1 MIRPDPLN
9 ISYPIRIRK
18 ITIYVMFVLSL
29 IFYLFPRFLEENN
42 NINYTIIEE
51 IETKVCKETIQLNKQ
66 NFFITWLTDERYQN
80 SVVMSFLF
88 VLENL

>member
-1 MIRPDPLN
+1 MTKNEANLLN
-9 ISYPIRIRK
+9 
-18 ITIYVMFVLSL
+18 
-29 IFYLFPRFLEENN
+29 LEKQKNKTTSKN
-42 NINYTIIEE
+42 GVIIEE

>member
-1 MIRPDPLN
+1 MVGEKQRN
-9 ISYPIRIRK
+9 KTTSK
-18 ITIYVMFVLSL
+18 NGV
-29 IFYLFPRFLEENN
+29 
-42 NINYTIIEE
+42 IIEE

>member
-1 MIRPDPLN
+1 M
-9 ISYPIRIRK
+9 IRK
-18 ITIYVMFVLSL
+18 IIIIYFLLISMVLSDECYYENKT
-29 IFYLFPRFLEENN
+29 ISKNGVINEEL
-42 NINYTIIEE
+42 
-51 IETKVCKETIQLNKQ
+51 ETKVCKETIQLNKQ

>member
-1 MIRPDPLN
+1 M
-9 ISYPIRIRK
+9 IRK
-18 ITIYVMFVLSL
+18 IIIIYFLCLSMGL
-29 IFYLFPRFLEENN
+29 TDECYYENKTTSKN
-42 NINYTIIEE
+42 GVIIEE

>member
-1 MIRPDPLN
+1 MIKKF
-9 ISYPIRIRK
+9 II
-18 ITIYVMFVLSL
+18 IYFLLVSMVLSDEC
-29 IFYLFPRFLEENN
+29 YYENKN
-42 NINYTIIEE
+42 TSKNGVIIEE

>member
-1 MIRPDPLN
+1 MIK
-9 ISYPIRIRK
+9 K
-18 ITIYVMFVLSL
+18 IIIIYFLLVSMVLSDEC
-29 IFYLFPRFLEENN
+29 YYENKTTSKN
-42 NINYTIIEE
+42 GVIIEE

>member
-1 MIRPDPLN
+1 MGLTDEC
-9 ISYPIRIRK
+9 Y
-18 ITIYVMFVLSL
+18 Y
-29 IFYLFPRFLEENN
+29 ENKTTSN
-42 NINYTIIEE
+42 NGVIIEE
-51 IETKVCKETIQLNKQ
+51 LETKVCKETIQLNKQ